1 MRSSKNC
8 FRGKNLKHPILPL
21 KWSSKLLSASFCAW
35 CFLEIPVERS
45 LPVFYRMK
53 PENISCEANVFP
65 TENRGLFFNDTS
77 NDILKD
83 CVIVDKLG
91 IHELQT
97 VIWPIRVRYARL
109 NVRGSQDK
117 PTISYQ
123 RNITALVTPENSEE
137 DFFCDLNHLGKLKI
151 MKFKHYVIIT

>member
-1 MRSSKNC
+1 MVQFGQLRNQWSPDSPNQPNGTTLVPFILWSFNGQ
-8 FRGKNLKHPILPL
+8 FRGWNRIFQNFNQKVFFLHVFTPWRIF
-21 KWSSKLLSASFCAW
+21 LSASFCAW

-77 NDILKD
+77 DDILED

-91 IHELQT
+91 IDERT
-97 VIWPIRVRYARL
+97 VIWPIRPGTLDWTFV
-109 NVRGSQDK
+109 D
-117 PTISYQ
+117 P
-123 RNITALVTPENSEE
+123 
-137 DFFCDLNHLGKLKI
+137 
-151 MKFKHYVIIT
+151 